1 MISLPDSKKLII
13 YDGHCVLCD
22 YWVRLILRHDK
33 KEVFYFTELQSE
45 TGKSLQ
51 KYFGLENQKVDSIIL
66 YIPKKAY
73 YLKSTAIFEIIKSLP
88 WYFYGALIFAILPP
102 SITDKMYTIIAKN
115 RYRWF
120 GRKASCGFIDASQM
134 HRFI

>member
-22 YWVRLILRHDK
+22 YWVRLLLRHDK

-51 KYFGLENQKVDSIIL
+51 KYLGIENQNVDSIIL
-66 YIPKKAY
+66 YIPKKTY
-73 YLKSTAIFEIIKSLP
+73 YLKSIAIFEIVKSLP
-88 WYFYGALIFAILPP
+88 WYFYGVLIFTILPQF
-102 SITDKMYTIIAKN
+102 ITDKMYTVIAKN

-120 GRKASCGFIDASQM
+120 GLKTTCDIIDARMQ